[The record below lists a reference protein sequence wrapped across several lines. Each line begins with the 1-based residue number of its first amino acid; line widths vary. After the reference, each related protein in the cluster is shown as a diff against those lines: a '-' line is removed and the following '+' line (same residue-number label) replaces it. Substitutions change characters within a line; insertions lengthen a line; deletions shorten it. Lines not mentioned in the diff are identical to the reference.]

1 MREIR
6 VGVWGP
12 TGGPTDEL
20 PSETPGSAIDGT
32 PDENDAQEERHEENG
47 DVGMDVDF
55 LDVMQ
60 DPVSTTLME
69 QLGYVKSEAMY
80 SKHIVSEV
88 YSPPRIT
95 QELKS
100 RRRRFENLAPGLALD
115 LIIRDPDDG
124 QHWDFS
130 LKSKRDKARR
140 LLQESKPVLLIGSPM
155 CTAFSTWQR
164 LNWARTERLDEM
176 RRAYIQACAH
186 MQFVAQLYLDQIY
199 DGRYFLHEHTKHAS
213 SW

>member
-1 MREIR
+1 
-6 VGVWGP
+6 
-12 TGGPTDEL
+12 
-20 PSETPGSAIDGT
+20 
-32 PDENDAQEERHEENG
+32 
-47 DVGMDVDF
+47 MDVDF

-69 QLGYVKSEAMY
+69 QLGYVKSEAIY

-130 LKSKRDKARR
+130 LKSKKRQGPSLAAR
-140 LLQESKPVLLIGSPM
+140 E
-155 CTAFSTWQR
+155 
-164 LNWARTERLDEM
+164 
-176 RRAYIQACAH
+176 QANPAH
-186 MQFVAQLYLDQIY
+186 WISDVHGLFNLATPQLGK
-199 DGRYFLHEHTKHAS
+199 DGTT
-213 SW
+213 